1 MPEALSV
8 ALKAV
13 GISGC
18 PLATTTPCRLLLQAA
33 LRALAARQARTEL
46 IDLTALP
53 ADALLWRTTSPVVQE
68 AVATVLGADIVV
80 VSTPVYRATFSGA
93 LKVFLDLLPQDAL
106 AGKTAVAIATGNTPG
121 HLLAVDHG
129 LRPLLASVG
138 AVTVPT
144 GVYGTDL
151 QFKNGQVDAR
161 LLERL
166 DRAVGEAVLFAG
178 AAGIQRRSSASSE
191 YAPGP
196 ATARASAST
205 SSTSACS

>member
-8 ALKAV
+8 SLKAV

-33 LRALAARQARTEL
+33 LRALAARQAHTEL

-53 ADALLWRTTSPVVQE
+53 ADALLWRTTSPAVQE

-144 GVYGTDL
+144 GVYGTEL

-166 DRAVGEAVLFAG
+166 DRAVGEAVMFAG
-178 AAGIQRRSSASSE
+178 AAGAQRRRSASSE

-196 ATARASAST
+196 ATARASASP
-205 SSTSACS
+205 SACPS

>member
-1 MPEALSV
+1 MPETLSV
-8 ALKAV
+8 SLKAV

-18 PLATTTPCRLLLQAA
+18 PLATTTPCRLLLQEA
-33 LRALAARQARTEL
+33 LRALAAREARTEL

-53 ADALLWRTTSPVVQE
+53 AEALLWRTTSPAVQE
-68 AVATVLGADIVV
+68 AIATVLGADIVV

-144 GVYGTDL
+144 GVYGTEL
-151 QFKNGQVDAR
+151 QFKSGQVDAR

-166 DRAVGEAVLFAG
+166 DRAIGEAVMFAG
-178 AAGIQRRSSASSE
+178 AAGAQRRSSASSE

-196 ATARASAST
+196 ATARASASP
-205 SSTSACS
+205 SACPS